1 MPHVLTR
8 TRAVVGGGIVAVLL
22 LACLSALLG
31 AQDPTN
37 PVPGSRL
44 PITVTTAQRL
54 AVAVGVPLVI
64 AGGVALW
71 RIFRVHRS
79 S

>member
-8 TRAVVGGGIVAVLL
+8 ARAVVGGGIVAVLL
-22 LACLSALLG
+22 LACLGARLG
-31 AQDPTN
+31 AQDPID

-44 PITVTTAQRL
+44 PITLPTAQRL
-54 AVAVGVPLVI
+54 AVALGIPLVI
-64 AGGVALW
+64 AGVVALW
-71 RIFRVHRS
+71 RTFRVHRS